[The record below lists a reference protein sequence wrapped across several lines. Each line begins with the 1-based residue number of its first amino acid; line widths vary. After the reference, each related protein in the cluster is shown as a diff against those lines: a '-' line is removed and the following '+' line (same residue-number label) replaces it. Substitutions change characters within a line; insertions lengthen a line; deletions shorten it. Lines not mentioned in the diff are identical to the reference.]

1 MSGYWAKVI
10 ESDVDYSEY
19 LGPDYKKKQV
29 LPKKTSMIVANH
41 TSWLDSPVLITSYYP
56 GFTTSAEAGEV
67 PVLNTLINTLQSVY
81 VQRSAAADTRQSQL
95 DSIIERQ
102 KLVEQDP
109 RFNQLLIFPEGT
121 QSNGAYLGN
130 FKKGGFSSLLAVQP
144 CVLKYQ
150 WDVVCPSWEGIPF
163 VQHMIVM
170 CC

>member
-109 RFNQLLIFPEGT
+109 RFN
-121 QSNGAYLGN
+121 
-130 FKKGGFSSLLAVQP
+130 
-144 CVLKYQ
+144 
-150 WDVVCPSWEGIPF
+150 
-163 VQHMIVM
+163 
-170 CC
+170 